1 MGHPKLTPPSRAKMR
16 CNVHVVA
23 SASSVARAHIVG
35 HSLSPFL
42 FLAFSFSLSLSLS
55 PSFFLPLPS
64 SKITV
69 IDHQTVSVIDHRT
82 VSVINQ
88 HHQYHCATRPCSNL
102 GAVMRLSRASR
113 LHKILRWVSHGY
125 KHLENHHKAA
135 LCLSGQL
142 DTLSRSHIEGSIHGH
157 CGKREKLYTLNIL
170 GPWGQKPSRG
180 KKQQNANWSTTLV
193 FSEASRGG
201 SISQKTTC
209 FLAFSVFAHQHV
221 YHWENYMFRSDLV
234 LLER

>member
-1 MGHPKLTPPSRAKMR
+1 MFILGLRSWWRQKRAARRKKTLVFAVDLQDNDATSRELLCSCARATRSYFHICVDACVLGKRNKVGAQSPYDDMRLSRRHWILVGHPKLTPPARAKMR

-23 SASSVARAHIVG
+23 SASFVARAHIVG

-55 PSFFLPLPS
+55 LSLSFSPSFFLPPPF
-64 SKITV
+64 SKMTV

-88 HHQYHCATRPCSNL
+88 HHQYHCATRPCSNF

-113 LHKILRWVSHGY
+113 LYKIMRWVSHGY

-135 LCLSGQL
+135 LRLSGQL
-142 DTLSRSHIEGSIHGH
+142 
-157 CGKREKLYTLNIL
+157 
-170 GPWGQKPSRG
+170 W
-180 KKQQNANWSTTLV
+180 
-193 FSEASRGG
+193 
-201 SISQKTTC
+201 KT
-209 FLAFSVFAHQHV
+209 
-221 YHWENYMFRSDLV
+221 
-234 LLER
+234 

>member
-1 MGHPKLTPPSRAKMR
+1 M
-16 CNVHVVA
+16 
-23 SASSVARAHIVG
+23 
-35 HSLSPFL
+35 
-42 FLAFSFSLSLSLS
+42 
-55 PSFFLPLPS
+55 
-64 SKITV
+64 TV

-135 LCLSGQL
+135 LCLSGPL
-142 DTLSRSHIEGSIHGH
+142 ETLSRSHIEGSIHGH

-209 FLAFSVFAHQHV
+209 FLAFCVFAHLHV
-221 YHWENYMFRSDLV
+221 YHWENYMSRSNLV
-234 LLER
+234 LLKR